1 MPKADLSGPLTQ
13 QLQRT
18 LEEAR
23 RLRQAGSY
31 PAAAQ
36 AYRRCGQLQLQLA
49 EYAVTKEV
57 KAQQLKVAQTYLE
70 TAEQLERQAQPQAE
84 PGGTDDLQS
93 QVAAL
98 RTRTHVTWNDIG
110 NLEETK
116 LAIQSAYAFALV
128 RRPAGVEHRPVN
140 KILLYGPPG
149 TGKTMLA
156 AAASNELD
164 AAFYSVKA
172 SDLLSKWFGESPRL
186 VSALYREAAANAP
199 AVIFLEEF
207 DALAPQ
213 RGDSD
218 SGAERRIVSTLL
230 AELDGIPAAGTQGR
244 YVLTIAATNLP
255 WAIDPAILSRFGA
268 RLLYVPLPD
277 VAAREQIIAKHV
289 TGRGYESLVPFR
301 ELAQRTEGFSGRDL
315 ANLCSIAIEH
325 MELENNREVLRLK
338 SREALSRY
346 ELRIVPLTEA
356 HFEYALSRITPQIE
370 LTDPQRYD
378 EWRRQVEN

>member
-1 MPKADLSGPLTQ
+1 MSKADLSGPLTQ

-23 RLRQAGSY
+23 RQRQAGSY
-31 PAAAQ
+31 AAAAQ
-36 AYRRCGQLQLQLA
+36 AYRRCGQLQIQLA

-57 KAQQLKVAQTYLE
+57 KAQQLKVAETYLE
-70 TAEQLERQAQPQAE
+70 TAGQMERQGQPQAE
-84 PGGTDDLQS
+84 PAGGDDLQS

-98 RTRTHVTWNDIG
+98 RTRANVTWDDIG
-110 NLEETK
+110 NLVETK
-116 LAIQSAYAFALV
+116 AALQAAYAFALV
-128 RRPAGVEHRPVN
+128 RRPAGVEHRPVD
-140 KILLYGPPG
+140 KILLYGPSG

-186 VSALYREAAANAP
+186 VSALYREAAAHAP

-230 AELDGIPAAGTQGR
+230 AELDGIPLAATQGR
-244 YVLTIAATNLP
+244 YVLTVAATNLP
-255 WAIDPAILSRFGA
+255 WMIDPAILGRFGA
-268 RLLYVPLPD
+268 RLLYVPLP
-277 VAAREQIIAKHV
+277 AADARRQIVEKHLA
-289 TGRGYESLVPFR
+289 GRGYQSQVSLH
-301 ELAQRTEGFSGRDL
+301 ELARRSEGFSGRDL
-315 ANLCSIAIEH
+315 ANLCSIAIER
-325 MELENNREVLRLK
+325 MEVENNQDVLQLR
-338 SREALSRY
+338 SRAALSRY
-346 ELRIVPLTEA
+346 ELRITPLTQA
-356 HFEYALSRITPQIE
+356 HFDYALARITPQAA
-370 LTDPQRYD
+370 LTDLRRYD
-378 EWRRQVEN
+378 EWRRQVER